1 MKLNDDNCIY
11 GHFFIDYFL
20 VVKGFKINFLELNDS
35 TNYFNLTIDFFE
47 ENLENNFKYEYLN
60 LFSN

>member
-1 MKLNDDNCIY
+1 MKLNDDNFIY

>member
-1 MKLNDDNCIY
+1 MIILFMYI
-11 GHFFIDYFL
+11 FIDYFL

-35 TNYFNLTIDFFE
+35 TNYFNLTIDFLE